1 MAVPTYRLETFG
13 KLALSGGAAGS
24 LSHQRRRLAL
34 LALLAAAGERG
45 LSRDQL
51 LGYLWPESTATNAR
65 HSLEQLV
72 HAIRRA
78 LGDDVFAGV
87 NPLRVNPAVVSSDVD
102 EFESALARGA
112 FTDAA
117 ALYKGPFL
125 SGFYLEE
132 APEFERWADGERS
145 RLSDR
150 YARALDRLAGEAEL
164 ANDHAAAIAWR
175 RRLVEADPVSSRFAL
190 AFMKTLAASGD
201 RGAALQHARVHESLV
216 MQELEIAP
224 DPSITAY
231 VAALRAGDVPESP
244 RPSVAQRTPPPVE
257 SAISS
262 PVSQGGTPIPL
273 GAAAAQI
280 DSQPTTQPQ
289 THTRLRRLKYWGPAA
304 AAAAVVTIA
313 LFAASGRNREQAPPL
328 DANRIVIVPFR
339 TQGADSSVKYLG
351 EGGVDLIAPMLT
363 GEGGPV
369 AVDSRTA
376 ISTWNRITSGRDGT
390 AADARQVAREL
401 GAGLVLSGA
410 IVEVGGK
417 LTITGNV
424 ISGTGGDSRP
434 LTSVTAPIDSVD
446 TLLDRF
452 VGQLLTYHSGIPDAS
467 VASITSQSLPA
478 IRAYLNGRAAYRRAD
493 EEEAIASF
501 NRALDID
508 STFAL
513 AGLDLAVAT
522 GKLVRGQ
529 ICRNE
534 GCRVYSI
541 MPGLV
546 SSERTDDL
554 FDRAVHVA
562 WANRQKLGPRD
573 LPLLEALR
581 GQNYPRVSSARETL
595 ASLDRA
601 VQAAPDRPE
610 THYLIG
616 TLLLHQGFALGMA
629 ESRQRAEA
637 AFRKASQLDSG
648 YLAPLARMVDVAA
661 FARDTIEIR
670 RAARQYLARD
680 SVRPRA
686 DYVRWLLAV
695 GSADRA
701 AHKTV
706 QSRLHSLSD
715 AVLDQIYLMSQMTGF
730 ALEDADSV
738 SRILIRRATEPIERA
753 FALRRGQML
762 ALNLGRPAEA
772 TRLLRRM
779 DDNSSSFHF
788 PQFAISA
795 AMTDDGDRALGDSLA
810 RVLAAR
816 VARDTVGSMSAD
828 AKRRASVALSTIS
841 FWYMERGDSI
851 RAAAA
856 TNWLRRHL
864 EGQPRN
870 PVLSVQAEMLAA
882 SRARRPEGA
891 KLRAFVDSMALEG
904 CCEFPP
910 SGSLLLARAYEESGD
925 RAGALRVLRRGFWYY
940 PPRHIAVYLREE
952 GRLAALLGD
961 RAGAI
966 RAYDH
971 YLAMRSNPEP
981 ALRSERDRIR
991 AEVTRLKR
999 GR

>member
-13 KLALSGGAAGS
+13 KLALSGGATGS

-34 LALLAAAGERG
+34 LALLAASGERG

-51 LGYLWPESTATNAR
+51 LGFLWPESTAANAR

-78 LGDDVFAGV
+78 LGENVFVGV
-87 NPLRVNPAVVSSDVD
+87 NPLRLNPDFVASDVD
-102 EFESALARGA
+102 EFEKAMSREALA
-112 FTDAA
+112 DAV

-125 SGFYLEE
+125 SGFYLEDG
-132 APEFERWADGERS
+132 PEFERWADGERS

-150 YARALDRLAGEAEL
+150 YVKALDRLARDAEL

-201 RGAALQHARVHESLV
+201 RGAALQYARVHESLV

-231 VAALRAGDVPESP
+231 VAALRAGEVTESP
-244 RPSVAQRTPPPVE
+244 RPSLVNRTALPVD
-257 SAISS
+257 STTSS
-262 PVSQGGTPIPL
+262 PVNELVAPVRSGDPPTEMV
-273 GAAAAQI
+273 
-280 DSQPTTQPQ
+280 SQPATQGRTATNPG
-289 THTRLRRLKYWGPAA
+289 RLKYLLVAA
-304 AAAAVVTIA
+304 SATAIVTIV
-313 LFAASGRNREQAPPL
+313 LFAATGRNGEKAPAL
-328 DANRIVIVPFR
+328 DSNKIVIVPFR

-351 EGGVDLIAPMLT
+351 EGVVDLIAPMLT

-376 ISTWNRITSGRDGT
+376 ISTWNRITNGRDGT
-390 AADARQVAREL
+390 AADARQVAQEL

-434 LTSVTAPIDSVD
+434 LISVTAPIDSVD

-452 VGQLLTYHSGIPDAS
+452 VGQLLTRHSGVPDAS

-501 NRALDID
+501 NRALEID

-546 SSERTDDL
+546 YSERTDDL

-562 WANRQKLGPRD
+562 WANRQKLGRRD

-581 GQNYPRVSSARETL
+581 GHDHPRISSARETL
-595 ASLDRA
+595 AGLDRA

-616 TLLLHQGFALGMA
+616 TLLLHQGFALGVA
-629 ESRQRAEA
+629 DSRQRAEA

-648 YLAPLARMVDVAA
+648 YLAPLARMVDVAV
-661 FARDTIEIR
+661 FARDTPAIR
-670 RAARQYLARD
+670 RAGQQYLARD

-695 GSADRA
+695 GAADRV
-701 AHKTV
+701 AHKTT
-706 QSRLHSLSD
+706 QARLHSLSD
-715 AVLDQIYLMSQMTGF
+715 GVLDQIYLMSQMTGF
-730 ALEDADSV
+730 ALEDADSAT
-738 SRILIRRATEPIERA
+738 RILIGRATEPVERA

-762 ALNLGRPAEA
+762 ALNLGRPSEA
-772 TRLLRRM
+772 TRLMRRM
-779 DDNSSSFHF
+779 DDNASSFHF

-795 AMTDDGDRALGDSLA
+795 AMTDDGDRALADSLA

-816 VARDTVGSMSAD
+816 VARDTVGTMSTD

-841 FWYMERGDSI
+841 FWYMERGDSN

-870 PVLSVQAEMLAA
+870 SVLSVQAEMVTA
-882 SRARRPEGA
+882 SRGRRPEGA

-910 SGSLLLARAYEESGD
+910 NGSLLLARAYEESGD
-925 RAGALRVLRRGFWYY
+925 RASALRVLRRGFWYY

-952 GRLAALLGD
+952 GRIAALLGD
-961 RAGAI
+961 RSGAI
-966 RAYDH
+966 RAYEH
-971 YLAMRSNPEP
+971 YLALRSNPEP
-981 ALRSERDRIR
+981 ALRPERDRIR
-991 AEVTRLKR
+991 AELNRLKR